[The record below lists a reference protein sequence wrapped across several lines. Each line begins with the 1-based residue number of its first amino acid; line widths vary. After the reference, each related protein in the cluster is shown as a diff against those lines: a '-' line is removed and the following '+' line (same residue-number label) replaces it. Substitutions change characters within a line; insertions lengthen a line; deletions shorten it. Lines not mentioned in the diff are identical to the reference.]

1 MAIVTGTAIATG
13 SAATGKRSIP
23 ADMTTA
29 GTTDAMTVGTTAGTT
44 DAMTVGTTDATISGR
59 SGKAFPLPVIHFSTI
74 RTAT

>member
-1 MAIVTGTAIATG
+1 MAIVTGTAIVTG

-29 GTTDAMTVGTTAGTT
+29 GMTDAMTA
-44 DAMTVGTTDATISGR
+44 GTTDATISGR

>member
-29 GTTDAMTVGTTAGTT
+29 GTTDAMTVGTTDG
-44 DAMTVGTTDATISGR
+44 TISGR

>member
-23 ADMTTA
+23 ADMTTD
-29 GTTDAMTVGTTAGTT
+29 GMTDAMT
-44 DAMTVGTTDATISGR
+44 DAMTIGTTDATISGR

>member
-29 GTTDAMTVGTTAGTT
+29 GMTDAMTTGTT
-44 DAMTVGTTDATISGR
+44 DATTDATISGR
-59 SGKAFPLPVIHFSTI
+59 SGKTLPLPVIHFSTI